1 MIRPPF
7 LTLPLVAAIG
17 AACLWTI
24 AALAAL
30 PAAQWVLPVAGPQ
43 DLSPEQIL
51 FAFGLMPRAVIALL
65 IGALLG
71 LSGALMQA
79 VLRNPLAD
87 PTTLGVASGAQLA
100 LVCATLLWPNML
112 ALGPGPVALVG
123 GGLAALIVM
132 ALGAR
137 RGFAPVTVTI
147 AGMLVG
153 MLASAIST
161 ALTLGQGHYLLSLVI
176 WNGGALSQD
185 SWHGV
190 TRLTVVLVLGAAG
203 AALLVRPLVAL
214 SLGGATAKA
223 LGAQVGAIRVAAL
236 ALAVFVSA
244 MVSAEVGLVGFVG
257 LAAPAL
263 ARRLGARSVAQVLLA
278 APPAGALLLWLVDSA
293 LLALAAF
300 GLPELPTGA
309 LTGLIGGPLLIALL
323 PRLRNIVPPEAERN
337 DTLPPRA
344 PHPWR
349 RVALL
354 ACAAV
359 AFAVLS
365 LFGTRGPEGWG
376 VISGAIAASFVP
388 LRATAILAAAAA
400 GALLALSGA
409 ALQRVTA
416 NPMAAPEVLG
426 VTGGAALGYAATLF
440 LLPAPSP
447 VALALGSSGGAAATL
462 IILSAYAARS
472 DMAPAR
478 LLLAGLAI
486 GAFASALLA
495 AIMASGDPR
504 AWSLLGWLAGSATR
518 VSVAGAMALAAMA
531 VAALGAA
538 LLLSRWFDILPLG
551 SGVAQGLGVP
561 LGTVRLAVV
570 LAAGLATGAAS
581 VLVGPVSFVGLMAPH
596 IARSL
601 GLLRPAPFL
610 AASWCLG
617 ALLMSLA
624 AFGARTAS
632 YPYDLP
638 LGLFATLIGTPWLF
652 IALLGRR
659 HA

>member
-1 MIRPPF
+1 MIRLF
-7 LTLPLVAAIG
+7 FVAALSSI
-17 AACLWTI
+17 ALWG
-24 AALAAL
+24 LAAL
-30 PAAQWVLPVAGPQ
+30 SALPLSQWASPFANPATL
-43 DLSPEQIL
+43 LPEQIF
-51 FAFGLMPRAVIALL
+51 FAFGLMPRAGIALL
-65 IGALLG
+65 IGGLLG

-100 LVCATLLWPNML
+100 LVGATLLWPEAL
-112 ALGPGPVALVG
+112 ALGRGPVALFG
-123 GGLAALIVM
+123 GAVTAGLVM

-147 AGMLVG
+147 CGMLVG

-190 TRLTVVLVLGAAG
+190 FRLMATLVLGGVA
-203 AALLVRPLVAL
+203 AALLARPLVVL

-223 LGAQVGAIRVAAL
+223 LGAQVGLTRFAAL
-236 ALAVFVSA
+236 SLAVILSG

-263 ARRLGARSVAQVLLA
+263 VRRLGARSVTQVLLWS
-278 APPAGALLLWLVDSA
+278 PLAGALLLSVSDSA
-293 LLALAAF
+293 LMALAAL
-300 GLPELPTGA
+300 GGPEMPTGA
-309 LTGLIGGPLLIALL
+309 LTGLIGGPVLIALL
-323 PRLRNIVPPEAERN
+323 PKLRNIVPPETERS
-337 DTLPPRA
+337 DLIAPRA
-344 PHPWR
+344 THPWK
-349 RVALL
+349 RVAAIVCVTLIL
-354 ACAAV
+354 TA
-359 AFAVLS
+359 LS
-365 LFGTRGPEGWG
+365 LLGGRGPDGWG
-376 VISGAIAASFVP
+376 IISGDIAATFLP
-388 LRATAILAAAAA
+388 LRATAILAAASA

-409 ALQRVTA
+409 VLQRLTA

-440 LLPAPSP
+440 LFSVPSP
-447 VALALGSSGGAAATL
+447 FTLAFGSSTGAAVTL
-462 IILSAYAARS
+462 IILSAYAMRS

-478 LLLAGLAI
+478 LLLAGLAV

-495 AIMASGDPR
+495 AVMASGDPR
-504 AWSLLGWLAGSATR
+504 AWSLLGWLAGSASR
-518 VSVAGAMALAAMA
+518 ASVSGALALSVMA
-531 VAALGAA
+531 VVGLGAS
-538 LLLSRWFDILPLG
+538 LLVSRWFDILPLG
-551 SGVAQGLGVP
+551 AGVARGVGLP
-561 LGTVRLAVV
+561 LGRVRLGLV
-570 LAAGLATGAAS
+570 LGAGLATGAAS
-581 VLVGPVSFVGLMAPH
+581 VLVGPVSFIGLMAPH

-601 GLLRPAPFL
+601 GLVRPASFL

-617 ALLMSLA
+617 VLLMTVA

-638 LGLFATLIGTPWLF
+638 LGLFATLIGAPWLF
-652 IALLGRR
+652 VALLGRR
-659 HA
+659 HS

>member
-7 LTLPLVAAIG
+7 LTLPLVAALG

-190 TRLTVVLVLGAAG
+190 IRLTVVLVLGAAG
-203 AALLVRPLVAL
+203 AALLVRPLVVL

-278 APPAGALLLWLVDSA
+278 APLAGALLLWLVDSA

-349 RVALL
+349 
-354 ACAAV
+354 
-359 AFAVLS
+359 LS
-365 LFGTRGPEGWG
+365 LFGARGPGGWG

-518 VSVAGAMALAAMA
+518 VTVAGAMALAAMA

>member
-1 MIRPPF
+1 MRRLFVVGTFSALALWSFAALI
-7 LTLPLVAAIG
+7 TLPLSQWAAPF
-17 AACLWTI
+17 AD
-24 AALAAL
+24 
-30 PAAQWVLPVAGPQ
+30 PATL
-43 DLSPEQIL
+43 LPEQIFL
-51 FAFGLMPRAVIALL
+51 AFGLMPRAVVALL

-100 LVCATLLWPNML
+100 LVAATLLWPEVL
-112 ALGPGPVALVG
+112 VLGRGPIALLG
-123 GGLAALIVM
+123 GASAAGLVM

-161 ALTLGQGHYLLSLVI
+161 ALTLGQGQYLLSLVI

-190 TRLTVVLVLGAAG
+190 VRLSVALILGGVG
-203 AALLVRPLVAL
+203 ATFLARPLVVL
-214 SLGGATAKA
+214 SLGGATAKS
-223 LGAQVGAIRVAAL
+223 LGAQVGVTRFAAL
-236 ALAVFVSA
+236 SLAVILSG

-263 ARRLGARSVAQVLLA
+263 VRRLGARSVAQVLMYSPL
-278 APPAGALLLWLVDSA
+278 AGALLLSVADSA
-293 LLALAAF
+293 LMVLAAL
-300 GLPELPTGA
+300 GGPEMPTGA

-323 PRLRNIVPPEAERN
+323 PKLRNNVPPATERSEG
-337 DTLPPRA
+337 LPTRA
-344 PHPWR
+344 KRPWNW
-349 RVALL
+349 VAALVVAALL
-354 ACAAV
+354 V
-359 AFAVLS
+359 TGLS
-365 LFGTRGPEGWG
+365 LFCGRGPNGWG
-376 VISGAIAASFVP
+376 VISGEIAATFLP
-388 LRATAILAAAAA
+388 LRATAILAAASA

-409 ALQRVTA
+409 VLQRLTA
-416 NPMAAPEVLG
+416 NPMASPEVLG
-426 VTGGAALGYAATLF
+426 VTGGAALGYATTLF

-447 VALALGSSGGAAATL
+447 FALALGSSTGATVTL
-462 IILSAYAARS
+462 IVLSAYAMRS

-478 LLLAGLAI
+478 LLLAGLAV

-495 AIMASGDPR
+495 AIMSSGDPR
-504 AWSLLGWLAGSATR
+504 AWSLLGWLAGSASGT
-518 VSVAGAMALAAMA
+518 SLSGALALAVMA
-531 VAALGAA
+531 VTGLCAM
-538 LLLSRWFDILPLG
+538 LLVARWFDILPLG
-551 SGVAQGLGVP
+551 AGVARGLGLP
-561 LGTVRLAVV
+561 LGRVRLGLV
-570 LAAGLATGAAS
+570 LGAGLATGAAS
-581 VLVGPVSFVGLMAPH
+581 VLVGPVSFIGLMAPH
-596 IARSL
+596 MARSL

-617 ALLMSLA
+617 ALLMGLA

-638 LGLFATLIGTPWLF
+638 LGLFATLIGAPWLF
-652 IALLGRR
+652 MALLGRR
-659 HA
+659 HS

>member
-1 MIRPPF
+1 
-7 LTLPLVAAIG
+7 
-17 AACLWTI
+17 
-24 AALAAL
+24 
-30 PAAQWVLPVAGPQ
+30 
-43 DLSPEQIL
+43 
-51 FAFGLMPRAVIALL
+51 
-65 IGALLG
+65 
-71 LSGALMQA
+71 
-79 VLRNPLAD
+79 
-87 PTTLGVASGAQLA
+87 
-100 LVCATLLWPNML
+100 
-112 ALGPGPVALVG
+112 
-123 GGLAALIVM
+123 
-132 ALGAR
+132 
-137 RGFAPVTVTI
+137 
-147 AGMLVG
+147 
-153 MLASAIST
+153 
-161 ALTLGQGHYLLSLVI
+161 
-176 WNGGALSQD
+176 
-185 SWHGV
+185 
-190 TRLTVVLVLGAAG
+190 
-203 AALLVRPLVAL
+203 
-214 SLGGATAKA
+214 
-223 LGAQVGAIRVAAL
+223 
-236 ALAVFVSA
+236 
-244 MVSAEVGLVGFVG
+244 
-257 LAAPAL
+257 
-263 ARRLGARSVAQVLLA
+263 
-278 APPAGALLLWLVDSA
+278 
-293 LLALAAF
+293 
-300 GLPELPTGA
+300 
-309 LTGLIGGPLLIALL
+309 
-323 PRLRNIVPPEAERN
+323 
-337 DTLPPRA
+337 
-344 PHPWR
+344 
-349 RVALL
+349 
-354 ACAAV
+354 
-359 AFAVLS
+359 
-365 LFGTRGPEGWG
+365 
-376 VISGAIAASFVP
+376 
-388 LRATAILAAAAA
+388 
-400 GALLALSGA
+400 
-409 ALQRVTA
+409 
-416 NPMAAPEVLG
+416 MAAPEVLG

-447 VALALGSSGGAAATL
+447 LTLALGSSGGAAATL

-518 VSVAGAMALAAMA
+518 VTVAGAMALAAMA

-561 LGTVRLAVV
+561 LGTVRLGVV
-570 LAAGLATGAAS
+570 LAVGLATGAAS

>member
-1 MIRPPF
+1 MSR
-7 LTLPLVAAIG
+7 LLLVAALCS
-17 AACLWTI
+17 AALWS
-24 AALAAL
+24 LAAL
-30 PAAQWVLPVAGPQ
+30 NALPFSQWILPFADPDGLV
-43 DLSPEQIL
+43 PEQIF
-51 FAFGLMPRAVIALL
+51 FAFGLMPRAVIALI

-87 PTTLGVASGAQLA
+87 PTTLGVASGAQLS
-100 LVCATLLWPNML
+100 LVFATLIWPDAL
-112 ALGPGPVALVG
+112 ALGRGPVALFG

-132 ALGAR
+132 ALAAR

-153 MLASAIST
+153 MLASAIAT

-190 TRLTVVLVLGAAG
+190 FRLIGVLILGGAG
-203 AALLVRPLVAL
+203 AAFLVRPLVVL

-223 LGAQVGAIRVAAL
+223 LGVQVGLIRVAAL
-236 ALAVFVSA
+236 TLAVILSA
-244 MVSAEVGLVGFVG
+244 MVTAEVGLVGFVG

-263 ARRLGARSVAQVLLA
+263 ARRLGARSVTQVLLA
-278 APPAGALLLWLVDSA
+278 SPLAGAVLLSVVDSGLMA
-293 LLALAAF
+293 LVAF
-300 GLPELPTGA
+300 GGPALPTGA

-323 PRLRNIVPPEAERN
+323 PKLRNTVPPETERN

-344 PHPWR
+344 KHPWR
-349 RVALL
+349 RVALMT
-354 ACAAV
+354 CATLV
-359 AFAVLS
+359 LTGLS
-365 LFGTRGPEGWG
+365 LFGGRGPDGWG
-376 VISGAIAASFVP
+376 MISGTIAATFVP
-388 LRATAILAAAAA
+388 LRATAILAAASA

-409 ALQRVTA
+409 VLQRATA

-426 VTGGAALGYAATLF
+426 VTGGAALGYAGTLF
-440 LLPAPSP
+440 LVPAPTP
-447 VALALGSSGGAAATL
+447 FALALGSSAGAAVTL
-462 IILSAYAARS
+462 IILSAYAARA

-478 LLLAGLAI
+478 LLLAGLAV

-504 AWSLLGWLAGSATR
+504 AWSLLGWLAGSAAHAT
-518 VSVAGAMALAAMA
+518 VSGALALSVMA
-531 VAALGAA
+531 VIGLGGA
-538 LLLSRWFDILPLG
+538 LLVSRWFDILPLG
-551 SGVAQGLGVP
+551 ADVARGVGLPVGR
-561 LGTVRLAVV
+561 VRLGLV

-581 VLVGPVSFVGLMAPH
+581 VLVGPVSFIGLMAPH

-638 LGLFATLIGTPWLF
+638 LGLFATLIGAPWLF

-659 HA
+659 HG

>member
-1 MIRPPF
+1 MSRLF
-7 LTLPLVAAIG
+7 LVATLCS
-17 AACLWTI
+17 AALWSI
-24 AALAAL
+24 AALNAL
-30 PAAQWVLPVAGPQ
+30 PFSQWVLPFA
-43 DLSPEQIL
+43 DSDALLPEQIF
-51 FAFGLMPRAVIALL
+51 FAFGLIPRAVIALI

-87 PTTLGVASGAQLA
+87 PTTLGVASGAQLS
-100 LVCATLLWPNML
+100 LVFATLLWPEAL
-112 ALGPGPVALVG
+112 AFGRGPVALFG

-132 ALGAR
+132 ALAAR

-190 TRLTVVLVLGAAG
+190 FRLIGVLILGGAG
-203 AALLVRPLVAL
+203 AALLVRPLVVL

-223 LGAQVGAIRVAAL
+223 LGARVGLIRVAAL
-236 ALAVFVSA
+236 TLAVVLSG
-244 MVSAEVGLVGFVG
+244 MVTAEVGLVGFVG

-263 ARRLGARSVAQVLLA
+263 ARRLGARSVTQVLLA
-278 APPAGALLLWLVDSA
+278 SPLAGAVLLSVVDSGLMA
-293 LLALAAF
+293 VVAF
-300 GLPELPTGA
+300 GGPTLPTGA
-309 LTGLIGGPLLIALL
+309 LTGLIGGPVLIALL
-323 PRLRNIVPPEAERN
+323 PKLRNTVPPETERN

-344 PHPWR
+344 KHPWQ
-349 RVALL
+349 RVALMI
-354 ACAAV
+354 CATLV
-359 AFAVLS
+359 LTGLS
-365 LFGTRGPEGWG
+365 LFGCRGPDGWG
-376 VISGAIAASFVP
+376 MISGEIAATFLP
-388 LRATAILAAAAA
+388 LRATAILAAASA

-409 ALQRVTA
+409 VLQRVTA

-440 LLPAPSP
+440 LFPAPSSF
-447 VALALGSSGGAAATL
+447 ALALGSSTGAAVTL
-462 IILSAYAARS
+462 IVLSAYATRA

-478 LLLAGLAI
+478 LLLAGLAV

-504 AWSLLGWLAGSATR
+504 AWSLLGWLAGSAARAT
-518 VSVAGAMALAAMA
+518 VSGALALSVMA
-531 VAALGAA
+531 VIGLGGA
-538 LLLSRWFDILPLG
+538 LLVSRWFDILPLG
-551 SGVAQGLGVP
+551 ADVARGVGLPVGR
-561 LGTVRLAVV
+561 VRLGLV
-570 LAAGLATGAAS
+570 LATGLATGAAS
-581 VLVGPVSFVGLMAPH
+581 VLVGPVSFIGLMAPH

-638 LGLFATLIGTPWLF
+638 LGLFATLIGAPWLF

>member
-1 MIRPPF
+1 MIPHRVS
-7 LTLPLVAAIG
+7 TLPLVAGLA
-17 AACLWTI
+17 AACLWS
-24 AALAAL
+24 LAAL
-30 PAAQWVLPVAGPQ
+30 KALPAGQWVLPFSGPQ
-43 DLSPEQIL
+43 DLSPAQIL

-100 LVCATLLWPNML
+100 LVCATLLWPQML
-112 ALGPGPVALVG
+112 ALGPGPVALAG
-123 GGLAALIVM
+123 GGLAALVVM

-190 TRLTVVLVLGAAG
+190 ARLAVVLLFGAAG
-203 AALLVRPLVAL
+203 AALLLRPLLVL

-236 ALAVFVSA
+236 ALAVFLSA

-278 APPAGALLLWLVDSA
+278 APLAGALLLALVDSG
-293 LLALAAF
+293 LMALAAL

-309 LTGLIGGPLLIALL
+309 LTGLLGGPLLIALL
-323 PRLRNIVPPEAERN
+323 PRLRNIVPPDAERN
-337 DTLPPRA
+337 DSFSARA
-344 PHPWR
+344 RHPWQ
-349 RVALL
+349 RVAMLVGATVVMAL
-354 ACAAV
+354 
-359 AFAVLS
+359 LS
-365 LFGTRGPEGWG
+365 LFGTRGPDGWS
-376 VISGAIAASFVP
+376 VISGAIATTFLP

-400 GALLALSGA
+400 GALLALSGS

-440 LLPAPSP
+440 AVPAPSP
-447 VALALGSSGGAAATL
+447 LALAIGSSCGAVATL
-462 IILSAYAARS
+462 FLLSAYAARS

-504 AWSLLGWLAGSATR
+504 AWTLLGWLAGSTTR
-518 VSVAGAMALAAMA
+518 VTLAGAVALSLLA
-531 VAALGAA
+531 VVALMAA
-538 LLLSRWFDILPLG
+538 LLFARWFDILPLG
-551 SGVAQGLGVP
+551 AGIARGLGMP
-561 LGTVRLAVV
+561 LGTARLAVV
-570 LAAGLATGAAS
+570 MAAGLATGAAS

-596 IARSL
+596 IARGL

-638 LGLFATLIGTPWLF
+638 LGLFATLVGTPWLF
-652 IALLGRR
+652 LALLGRR

>member
-1 MIRPPF
+1 MSRL
-7 LTLPLVAAIG
+7 LTVAALCS
-17 AACLWTI
+17 AALVSAGLWS
-24 AALAAL
+24 LAAL
-30 PAAQWVLPVAGPQ
+30 NALPFSQWVLPLADPDGLV
-43 DLSPEQIL
+43 PEQIF
-51 FAFGLMPRAVIALL
+51 FAFGLMPRAVLALL

-87 PTTLGVASGAQLA
+87 PTTLGVASGAQLS
-100 LVCATLLWPNML
+100 LVFATLIWPEAL
-112 ALGPGPVALVG
+112 ALGRGPVALIGGALAVG
-123 GGLAALIVM
+123 LVM
-132 ALGAR
+132 ALAAR

-190 TRLTVVLVLGAAG
+190 FRLIGVLVLGGTG
-203 AALLVRPLVAL
+203 AALLVRPLVVL

-223 LGAQVGAIRVAAL
+223 LGARVGLIRIATL
-236 ALAVFVSA
+236 ALAVFLSG

-263 ARRLGARSVAQVLLA
+263 VRRLGARSVAQVLLA
-278 APPAGALLLWLVDSA
+278 SPLAGAVLLSVVDSGLIA
-293 LLALAAF
+293 LVAF
-300 GLPELPTGA
+300 GGPALPTGA

-323 PRLRNIVPPEAERN
+323 PKLRNIVPPETERSE
-337 DTLPPRA
+337 TLPPRA
-344 PHPWR
+344 KHPWR
-349 RVALL
+349 RVGLL
-354 ACAAV
+354 ACATLILTG
-359 AFAVLS
+359 LS
-365 LFGTRGPEGWG
+365 LFGGRGPDGWG
-376 VISGAIAASFVP
+376 MISGAIAATFLP
-388 LRATAILAAAAA
+388 LRTTAILAAASA

-409 ALQRVTA
+409 VLQRLTA

-440 LLPAPSP
+440 LVPAPSP
-447 VALALGSSGGAAATL
+447 FALAIGSSAGAAGTL
-462 IILSAYAARS
+462 IILSAYAMRA

-478 LLLAGLAI
+478 LLLAGLAV

-504 AWSLLGWLAGSATR
+504 AWSLLGWLAGSAARAT
-518 VSVAGAMALAAMA
+518 VAGALALAIMA
-531 VAALGAA
+531 AVGLGAA
-538 LLLSRWFDILPLG
+538 LLVSRWFEILPLG
-551 SGVAQGLGVP
+551 ADVARGVGLP
-561 LGTVRLAVV
+561 LGRVRLGLV

-581 VLVGPVSFVGLMAPH
+581 VLVGPVSFIGLMAPH

-638 LGLFATLIGTPWLF
+638 LGLFATLIGAPWLF
-652 IALLGRR
+652 MALLGRR
-659 HA
+659 QA

>member
-1 MIRPPF
+1 MSRLF
-7 LTLPLVAAIG
+7 LVAALCS
-17 AACLWTI
+17 AALWGI
-24 AALAAL
+24 AALNAL
-30 PAAQWVLPVAGPQ
+30 PFSQWVLPFA
-43 DLSPEQIL
+43 DSDALLPEQIF
-51 FAFGLMPRAVIALL
+51 FAFGLIPRAVIALI

-87 PTTLGVASGAQLA
+87 PTTLGVASGAQLS
-100 LVCATLLWPNML
+100 LVFATLIWPEAL
-112 ALGPGPVALVG
+112 ALGRGPVALFG
-123 GGLAALIVM
+123 GGLSALIVM
-132 ALGAR
+132 ALAAR

-190 TRLTVVLVLGAAG
+190 FRLIGVLILGGAG
-203 AALLVRPLVAL
+203 AAILVRPLVVL
-214 SLGGATAKA
+214 SLGGATAQA
-223 LGAQVGAIRVAAL
+223 LGARVGLIRVASL
-236 ALAVFVSA
+236 ALAVILSA

-263 ARRLGARSVAQVLLA
+263 VRRLGARSVTQVLLA
-278 APPAGALLLWLVDSA
+278 SPLAGAGLLSVVDSGLMA
-293 LLALAAF
+293 LVAF
-300 GLPELPTGA
+300 GGPTLPTGA
-309 LTGLIGGPLLIALL
+309 LTGLIGGPVLIALL
-323 PRLRNIVPPEAERN
+323 PKLRNIVPPETERN
-337 DTLPPRA
+337 NTLPPRA
-344 PHPWR
+344 KHPWR

-354 ACAAV
+354 ACATLV
-359 AFAVLS
+359 LTVLS
-365 LFGTRGPEGWG
+365 LFGGRGPDGWG
-376 VISGAIAASFVP
+376 MISGDIAATFLP
-388 LRATAILAAAAA
+388 LRATAILAAASA

-409 ALQRVTA
+409 VLQRVTA

-440 LLPAPSP
+440 LFPAPSSF
-447 VALALGSSGGAAATL
+447 ALALGSSTGAAVTL
-462 IILSAYAARS
+462 IVLSAYATRA

-478 LLLAGLAI
+478 LLLAGLAV

-504 AWSLLGWLAGSATR
+504 AWSLLGWLAGSAARAT
-518 VSVAGAMALAAMA
+518 VSGALALSVMA
-531 VAALGAA
+531 VIGLGGA
-538 LLLSRWFDILPLG
+538 LLVSRWFDILPLG
-551 SGVAQGLGVP
+551 ADVARGVGLPVGR
-561 LGTVRLAVV
+561 VRLGLV
-570 LAAGLATGAAS
+570 LGAGLATGAAS
-581 VLVGPVSFVGLMAPH
+581 VLVGPVSFIGLMAPH

-617 ALLMSLA
+617 ALLMCLA

-638 LGLFATLIGTPWLF
+638 LGLFATLIGAPWLF